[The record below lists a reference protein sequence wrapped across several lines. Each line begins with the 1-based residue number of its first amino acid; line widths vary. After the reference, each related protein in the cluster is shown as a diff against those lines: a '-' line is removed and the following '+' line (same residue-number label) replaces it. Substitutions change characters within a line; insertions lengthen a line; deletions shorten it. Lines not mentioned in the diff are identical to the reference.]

1 MAAHVRRQ
9 LREAVAGAVT
19 GLTTTGS
26 RVFQTRHYP
35 LADSDLPCLLVS
47 TAREESEYAQLDG
60 ALERIEFVEVIGVA
74 KEGADLDDKL
84 DLIAQEVEVALTGAV
99 TVSGIGVRL
108 DYKGADYEF
117 DAFTDKPVGALRLR
131 FEARLWTSAPDTLLN
146 A

>member
-9 LREAVAGAVT
+9 LREAVAAAVT
-19 GLTTTGS
+19 GLTTTGA

-35 LADSDLPCLLVS
+35 LGDADLPCLLVS
-47 TAREESEYAQLDG
+47 TTREEADYVQLDN

-74 KEGADLDDKL
+74 KEAADLDDKL
-84 DLIAQEVEVALTGAV
+84 DLIAQEVEVALTNPV
-99 TVSGIGVRL
+99 TVSGVTVRV
-108 DYKGADYEF
+108 DYKGADDEF
-117 DAFTDKPVGALRLR
+117 DAFTDKPVGAVRLR